1 MNNTIP
7 VLFINSVKQCRNKH
21 WIQTLKFRSKV
32 TMFWCVCPKAWTYPY
47 KVFNAKSKFLVK
59 YRRNTSDPKFV
70 NFRNLKTVLNHGNL
84 VFAETKT
91 LFAQTLTTYRGILL
105 INMLIYGI
113 FQIQKQINIAYLQ
126 SVFISD
132 CVDNYP
138 IMDPT

>member
-1 MNNTIP
+1 M
-7 VLFINSVKQCRNKH
+7 LS
-21 WIQTLKFRSKV
+21 
-32 TMFWCVCPKAWTYPY
+32 
-47 KVFNAKSKFLVK
+47 
-59 YRRNTSDPKFV
+59 
-70 NFRNLKTVLNHGNL
+70 HGNL